1 MYGRWY
7 YGILLHSSIS
17 ISVRL
22 DKRRNNELF
31 YRNQSSEHALAAAVL
46 ETQCQSQLFGPT
58 WACLLR
64 LGPFCLAVFVCHSTE
79 KRECHRK
86 CDFVNGSKFRNGC
99 KRVQRLVGCPAANA
113 VVQLSYISKLS
124 YHNPKKKDIP
134 YIPTAGSSQLIPL
147 GRYQK
152 HLPTPLNAFDQP
164 CLPEC
169 PDVIWFALCWL
180 EMVSRRCSYWIDS
193 SE

>member
-7 YGILLHSSIS
+7 YGSLLHSSIS
-17 ISVRL
+17 ISVHL

-31 YRNQSSEHALAAAVL
+31 YQNRSSEHALAAAVL
-46 ETQCQSQLFGPT
+46 ETQYQSQLFGPT
-58 WACLLR
+58 WTCPLR

-99 KRVQRLVGCPAANA
+99 KRVQRLVGCPAAYA
-113 VVQLSYISKLS
+113 IAQLSYFSKLS
-124 YHNPKKKDIP
+124 YHSPKKKDIL
-134 YIPTAGSSQLIPL
+134 YIATARSPQLIPPSW
-147 GRYQK
+147 YQK
-152 HLPTPLNAFDQP
+152 HLPTPLNASDQP

-180 EMVSRRCSYWIDS
+180 ETVSRCFSYWVDS
-193 SE
+193 SK